1 MPATKKVLL
10 ARPHSFIVSEMRPSL
25 ERAGFV
31 PSALESLAA
40 LEAGGTGALSGAIIS
55 TAVLSSV
62 GASADEV
69 FVALRKRYPR
79 LPVLFA
85 GLTDFAMMKGVVGR
99 IVQALHLGAD
109 VLPIAAATESHPG
122 LGRDNV
128 FLVLRKE
135 DLAPGEPAALAER
148 ILRKHFK

>member
-1 MPATKKVLL
+1 MPVTKKVLL
-10 ARPHSFIVSEMRPSL
+10 ARPHSFIVSEMRPFL
-25 ERAGFV
+25 ERSGFA
-31 PSALESLAA
+31 PLPLENLAA
-40 LEAGGTGALSGAIIS
+40 LEAGTVGSLSGAIIS

-69 FVALRKRYPR
+69 FTALRKKYPR

-85 GLTDFAMMKGVVGR
+85 GLTDIPMMKGIVER
-99 IVQALHLGAD
+99 IVKALHPGAD
-109 VLPIAAATESHPG
+109 VLPIAATTDSHPG
-122 LGRDNV
+122 LGRENV